1 MRLIFTTGQ
10 LSAKTWLTINC
21 AVLLV
26 LFSNLLEAQY
36 SPGPGQNGT
45 TSIQAESTLFIAW
58 ASGCEVSRG
67 LKDIS
72 QPDSGYASAGNSA
85 AALGPAKLNAT
96 VSLGDRGQA
105 TLTFDRPIRNGAGP
119 DFAVF
124 ENGFAANDKYFLELA
139 FVEVSSDGRNFFRFP
154 AHSLTDTS
162 QQVAPFGLM
171 DPTKINNLA
180 GKYPFGFG
188 TPFDLEELRG
198 TPGLDL
204 EKITHVRIIDVV
216 GCMDSKYANRDA
228 LGNKINDPWP
238 TLFPSGGFDLDAV
251 GVIHQQMATGLN
263 DLGVS
268 GLKMYPNPAQE
279 ILYLENNISNG
290 LIVSSIQVVDVLGKI
305 RWQNRQLTLPTTIT
319 LEDLENGLYFVQIN
333 KSVIL
338 PLLIQKR

>member
-1 MRLIFTTGQ
+1 MSINFTTVQ
-10 LSAKTWLTINC
+10 QSAKNGLAIYCT
-21 AVLLV
+21 VFLV
-26 LFSNLLEAQY
+26 LFFNLLIAQY
-36 SPGPGQNGT
+36 APGPGQTGT
-45 TSIQAESTLFIAW
+45 TAIPAESTLFIAW

-72 QPDSGYASAGNSA
+72 QPDSGYASAGNST

-96 VSLGDRGQA
+96 VSLGDGGQA

-154 AHSLTDTS
+154 AQSLTDTS

-204 EKITHVRIIDVV
+204 EKITHVRVIDVV
-216 GCMDSKYANRDA
+216 GSLDPKYATRDA
-228 LGNKINDPWP
+228 LRNKTNDPWP

-263 DLGVS
+263 DLNFS
-268 GLKMYPNPAQE
+268 SFKMYPNPAQE
-279 ILYLENNISNG
+279 ILHLENNSNNG
-290 LIVSSIQVVDVLGKI
+290 QMTSSIQIVDVLGEI
-305 RWQNRQLTLPTTIT
+305 RWQNGQLNLPTTIT
-319 LEDLENGLYFVQIN
+319 LEALENGLYFVQLN
-333 KSVIL
+333 QTVIL

>member
-1 MRLIFTTGQ
+1 MSMNFTTDQ
-10 LSAKTWLTINC
+10 RSAKNGLTINC
-21 AVLLV
+21 AVFLV
-26 LFSNLLEAQY
+26 LFCNLLAAQY
-36 SPGPGQNGT
+36 APGPGQTGT
-45 TSIQAESTLFIAW
+45 TAIPAESKLFIAW
-58 ASGCEVSRG
+58 ASGCEISKG

-85 AALGPAKLNAT
+85 AAIGQAKLNAT

-105 TLTFDRPIRNGAGP
+105 TLTFERPIRNGAGA

-124 ENGFAANDKYFLELA
+124 ENGFAANGKYFLELA
-139 FVEVSSDGRNFFRFP
+139 FVEVSSDGCNFFRFP
-154 AHSLTDTS
+154 AQSLSDTS

-204 EKITHVRIIDVV
+204 EKITHIRVIDVV
-216 GCMDSKYANRDA
+216 GCMDPKYAARDA

-251 GVIHQQMATGLN
+251 GVIHQQMATGLH

-268 GLKMYPNPAQE
+268 ALKMYPNPAQE
-279 ILYLENNISNG
+279 ILHFENSSTNG
-290 LIVSSIQVVDVLGKI
+290 QIVSSIQVVDVLGKI
-305 RWQNRQLTLPTTIT
+305 RWQNGQLTLPTTIT
-319 LEDLENGLYFVQIN
+319 LKDLENGLYFVQVN
-333 KSVIL
+333 QSVIL
-338 PLLIQKR
+338 PLLIQKW

>member
-1 MRLIFTTGQ
+1 MSLDFTTGQ
-10 LSAKTWLTINC
+10 PSAKNWVTIQFT
-21 AVLLV
+21 VLLV
-26 LFSNLLEAQY
+26 LFSSLLGAQY
-36 SPGPGQNGT
+36 APGPGQTGT
-45 TSIQAESTLFIAW
+45 TAIPAESTLFIAW
-58 ASGCEVSRG
+58 ASGSEVARG
-67 LKDIS
+67 LKDIA

-85 AALGPAKLNAT
+85 AALGPAKFNAT
-96 VSLGDRGQA
+96 VSLGDGGQA

-124 ENGFAANDKYFLELA
+124 ENGFLSSGKYFLELA

-162 QQVAPFGLM
+162 QQTAPFGLM

-216 GCMDSKYANRDA
+216 GCMDSKYATRDA

-238 TLFPSGGFDLDAV
+238 TLFPSSGFDLDAV
-251 GVIHQQMATGLN
+251 GVIHQQLVTGLN
-263 DLGVS
+263 DLSDS
-268 GLKMYPNPAQE
+268 GLKMYPNPAQA
-279 ILYLENNISNG
+279 ILQIENNNSNG
-290 LIVSSIQVVDVLGKI
+290 QVSSIQIVDGLGKI
-305 RWQNRQLTLPTTIT
+305 RWQNGQLTFPATIP

-333 KSVIL
+333 QSVIL